1 MKKLEDFADDINKCS
16 KCGLCQSVC
25 PVYKITGNDC
35 AVSRGKFIMLDGV
48 LKGDLKLNKNI
59 EKYLDM
65 CLKCGKCK
73 NFCPS
78 NIDVCEIFNTAK
90 YECTKNTLHGKL
102 EKFLESKLV
111 FGNVMTAGKI
121 LRYIYTTL
129 TRISAPQVSG
139 RNSALSLR
147 EREKKIRLLYFK
159 GCVNNV
165 YPKTERAFKKI
176 CAHLNNVEIIE
187 RDFDCCGLPFLSSGN
202 MERFEEVK
210 KHNLELI
217 ESCDFDYI
225 LTDCASCE
233 STLKGYMH
241 PSHQEIG
248 YGSSFA
254 VDNPSSKSK
263 ISVLPQGEDKKS
275 DAVPAFVNAAEF
287 LAVQNIKFKFKKPV
301 KVTFHKPCHL
311 ESDEFLKPLLEKCEN
326 VEYIE
331 SEDYDECCGFA
342 GEFAI
347 KNHKISK
354 EISLKK
360 ANNIAKTN
368 ADIVLTTC
376 PACILGI
383 KQGFLFSGKKSPKV
397 MNIMEFLADS
407 QIIV

>member
-35 AVSRGKFIMLDGV
+35 AVSRGKFVMLDGV

-90 YECTKNTLHGKL
+90 YECAKNTLHGKF
-102 EKFLESKLV
+102 EKFFESKLV
-111 FGNVMTAGKI
+111 FGTFMKFMKI
-121 LRYIYTTL
+121 FR
-129 TRISAPQVSG
+129 RI
-139 RNSALSLR
+139 NSAASISGNR
-147 EREKKIRLLYFK
+147 GEGYIKLLYFK

-165 YPKTERAFKKI
+165 YPKTERALKKI
-176 CAHLNNVEIIE
+176 FSHLNIEIIE

-210 KHNLELI
+210 KYNLALMD
-217 ESCDFDYI
+217 SDFDYI

-233 STLKGYMH
+233 STLKGYFNSTH
-241 PSHQEIG
+241 AP
-248 YGSSFA
+248 
-254 VDNPSSKSK
+254 
-263 ISVLPQGEDKKS
+263 LTTEDKKASFERAVARS
-275 DAVPAFVNAAEF
+275 DGGFSFVNAAEF
-287 LAVQNIKFKFKKPV
+287 LAGQNIKFKFKKPV

-311 ESDEFLKPLLEKCEN
+311 ENDDFLKPLLQKCEN

-331 SEDYDECCGFA
+331 AEDYDECCGFA

-354 EISLKK
+354 NISVKK

-383 KQGFLFSGKKSPKV
+383 KQGFLFSGKKSPKI

>member
-35 AVSRGKFIMLDGV
+35 AVSRGKFVMLDGV

-73 NFCPS
+73 DFCPS

-90 YECTKNTLHGKL
+90 YECAKNTIQGKF
-102 EKFLESKLV
+102 EKFFESKLV
-111 FGNVMTAGKI
+111 FGTFMKFMKI
-121 LRYIYTTL
+121 FR
-129 TRISAPQVSG
+129 RI
-139 RNSALSLR
+139 NSAASISGNR
-147 EREKKIRLLYFK
+147 GEGCIKLLYFK

-165 YPKTERAFKKI
+165 YPKTERALKKI
-176 CAHLNNVEIIE
+176 FSNLNVEIIE

-210 KHNLELI
+210 KYNLALMD
-217 ESCDFDYI
+217 SDFDYI

-233 STLKGYMH
+233 STLKGYFNSTH
-241 PSHQEIG
+241 AP
-248 YGSSFA
+248 
-254 VDNPSSKSK
+254 
-263 ISVLPQGEDKKS
+263 LTTEDKKTSFERAVARS
-275 DAVPAFVNAAEF
+275 DGGFSFVNAAEF
-287 LAVQNIKFKFKKPV
+287 LAGQNIKFKFKKPV

-311 ESDEFLKPLLEKCEN
+311 ENDDFLKPLLQKCEN

-331 SEDYDECCGFA
+331 AEDYDECCGFA
-342 GEFAI
+342 GEFAL

-354 EISLKK
+354 NISVKK

-383 KQGFLFSGKKSPKV
+383 KQGFLFSGKKFPKI

>member
-35 AVSRGKFIMLDGV
+35 AVSRGKFVMLDGV

-90 YECTKNTLHGKL
+90 YECAKNTIQGKF
-102 EKFLESKLV
+102 EKFFESKLV
-111 FGNVMTAGKI
+111 FGTFMKFMKI
-121 LRYIYTTL
+121 FR
-129 TRISAPQVSG
+129 RI
-139 RNSALSLR
+139 NSAASISGNR
-147 EREKKIRLLYFK
+147 GEGYIKLLYFK

-165 YPKTERAFKKI
+165 YPKTERALKKI
-176 CAHLNNVEIIE
+176 FSNLNVEIIE

-210 KHNLELI
+210 KYNLALMD
-217 ESCDFDYI
+217 SDFDYI

-233 STLKGYMH
+233 STLKGY
-241 PSHQEIG
+241 
-248 YGSSFA
+248 FNLTRKDLA
-254 VDNPSSKSK
+254 T
-263 ISVLPQGEDKKS
+263 EDKKASFERAVARS
-275 DAVPAFVNAAEF
+275 DGGFSFVNAAEF

-311 ESDEFLKPLLEKCEN
+311 ENDEFLKPLLEKCEN

>member
-35 AVSRGKFIMLDGV
+35 AVSRGKFVMLDGV

-73 NFCPS
+73 DFCPS

-90 YECTKNTLHGKL
+90 YECAKNTFHGKV
-102 EKFLESKLV
+102 EKFLESKWV
-111 FGNVMTAGKI
+111 FGGFIKFI
-121 LRYIYTTL
+121 
-129 TRISAPQVSG
+129 
-139 RNSALSLR
+139 
-147 EREKKIRLLYFK
+147 KKFPLIRPSDTFSRHRGEGYVKLLYFK

-165 YPKTERAFKKI
+165 YPKTERALKKI
-176 CAHLNNVEIIE
+176 FSHLNVEIIE

-210 KHNLELI
+210 KYNLELI
-217 ESCDFDYI
+217 NNCHFDYI

-233 STLKGYMH
+233 STLKGYK
-241 PSHQEIG
+241 
-248 YGSSFA
+248 
-254 VDNPSSKSK
+254 NPSPGTTSHPLQQGARVK
-263 ISVLPQGEDKKS
+263 IL
-275 DAVPAFVNAAEF
+275 NAAEF
-287 LAVQNIKFKFKKPV
+287 LAGQDIKFKFKKPV

-311 ESDEFLKPLLEKCEN
+311 ENDDFLKPLLEKCEN

-331 SEDYDECCGFA
+331 MKDYDECCGFA

-347 KNHKISK
+347 KNPKISRA
-354 EISLKK
+354 ISKQK
-360 ANNIAKTN
+360 ALN
-368 ADIVLTTC
+368 AVATGADYILTTC
-376 PACILGI
+376 PACVMGLY
-383 KQGFLFSGKKSPKV
+383 QGFLAAGKKTPKI
-397 MNIMEFLADS
+397 MNIIEFLSIAEILDLQS
-407 QIIV
+407 NAPAKQAVKD

>member
-35 AVSRGKFIMLDGV
+35 AVSRGKFVMLDGV

-90 YECTKNTLHGKL
+90 YECAKNTIQGKF
-102 EKFLESKLV
+102 EKFFESKLV
-111 FGNVMTAGKI
+111 FGTFMKFMKI
-121 LRYIYTTL
+121 FR
-129 TRISAPQVSG
+129 RI
-139 RNSALSLR
+139 NSAASISGNR
-147 EREKKIRLLYFK
+147 GEGCIKLLYFK

-165 YPKTERAFKKI
+165 YPKTERALKKI
-176 CAHLNNVEIIE
+176 FSNLNVEIIE

-210 KHNLELI
+210 KYNLALMD
-217 ESCDFDYI
+217 SDFDYI

-233 STLKGYMH
+233 STLKGYFNSTH
-241 PSHQEIG
+241 AP
-248 YGSSFA
+248 
-254 VDNPSSKSK
+254 
-263 ISVLPQGEDKKS
+263 LTTEDKKASFESAVARS
-275 DAVPAFVNAAEF
+275 DGGFSFVNAAEF
-287 LAVQNIKFKFKKPV
+287 LAGQNIKFKFKKPV

-311 ESDEFLKPLLEKCEN
+311 ENDEFLKPLLQKCEN

-331 SEDYDECCGFA
+331 AEDYDECCGFA
-342 GEFAI
+342 GEFAL

-354 EISLKK
+354 NISVKK

-383 KQGFLFSGKKSPKV
+383 KQGFLFSGKKSPKI

>member
-35 AVSRGKFIMLDGV
+35 AVSRGKFVMLDGV

-73 NFCPS
+73 DFCPS

-90 YECTKNTLHGKL
+90 YECAKNTIQGKF
-102 EKFLESKLV
+102 EKFFESKLV
-111 FGNVMTAGKI
+111 FGTFMKFMKI
-121 LRYIYTTL
+121 FR
-129 TRISAPQVSG
+129 RI
-139 RNSALSLR
+139 NSAASISGNR
-147 EREKKIRLLYFK
+147 GEGCIKLLYFK

-165 YPKTERAFKKI
+165 YPKTERALKKI
-176 CAHLNNVEIIE
+176 FSNLNVEIIE

-210 KHNLELI
+210 KYNLAI
-217 ESCDFDYI
+217 MDSDFDYI

-233 STLKGYMH
+233 STLKGYFNSTH
-241 PSHQEIG
+241 KPLTAESKKA
-248 YGSSFA
+248 SFEREVA
-254 VDNPSSKSK
+254 R
-263 ISVLPQGEDKKS
+263 S
-275 DAVPAFVNAAEF
+275 DGGFSFVNAAEF
-287 LAVQNIKFKFKKPV
+287 LAGQNIKFKFKKPV

-311 ESDEFLKPLLEKCEN
+311 ENDEFLKPLLEKCEN

-383 KQGFLFSGKKSPKV
+383 KQGFLFSGKKSPKI